1 MTLWL
6 ILTLLIGGAALIVL
20 APFFFGRGTNETPT
34 SLDVYRDQLAEVE
47 RDKAQGL
54 IDEAEAAS
62 ARLEIE
68 RRILAAGRSDGAP
81 AYTVSPSW
89 QYRMVTGVSAVVVLG
104 SVGLYG
110 ALGRPDLP
118 AAQSRAQAPAGTQAA
133 QTADAAQ
140 APQGDI
146 DALVKRLEKRLADN
160 PNDAEGWRLL
170 GWTYYNTA
178 RHKDAV
184 AAYRRAVDLQ
194 KDNPT
199 LKALLGEAMVVEA
212 GDRVTDAALAIFEEV
227 LAINPNDERARF
239 FKGVSKAQVG
249 DNQGAIDEW
258 IALYKVAPADAEWA
272 ADLRSRIEKTALDA
286 KIDVSARL
294 AEARPAASAAAV
306 AGGATAQPGA
316 AATPGP
322 TAADIET
329 AKQLKPEDAQLMAAG
344 MVERL
349 AGRLESAPKDADGW
363 IMLIRSRLAMKDPEK
378 ARAALEKAKTIF
390 ADEPETQKRIVEA
403 AETMGV
409 VAGARVAE
417 AAPSDVAAATT
428 DSTAASPGATATP
441 APTAASP
448 GAPATPAPTAASPGA
463 PATPGPTPADVENA
477 KQLAPEDRQAM
488 VAGMVDRL
496 AGRLESAP
504 KDPDG
509 WIMLIRSRM
518 AMNDAEQARAALEKA
533 KTVFADEPETQQRI
547 VQAAQAM
554 GVAVN

>member
-20 APFFFGRGTNETPT
+20 APFFFGRGTTETPT
-34 SLDVYRDQLAEVE
+34 SLDVYRDQLAEVD

-89 QYRMVTGVSAVVVLG
+89 QYRMVTGVSAIVVLG

-118 AAQSRAQAPAGTQAA
+118 SAQSRAQAPAGTQPA

-239 FKGVSKAQVG
+239 FKGVSRAQVG

-272 ADLRSRIEKTALDA
+272 GDLRSRIEKTALDA

-306 AGGATAQPGA
+306 AGGATAGPGA

-322 TAADIET
+322 TAADVEN

-363 IMLIRSRLAMKDPEK
+363 IMLIRSRMAMKDPEK
-378 ARAALEKAKTIF
+378 ARAALEKAKTAF

-417 AAPSDVAAATT
+417 AVPSAGAAATT
-428 DSTAASPGATATP
+428 DSTAASSGA
-441 APTAASP
+441 AAM
-448 GAPATPAPTAASPGA
+448 PAPTAASPGA
-463 PATPGPTPADVENA
+463 PATPGPTPVDVENA
-477 KQLAPEDRQAM
+477 KQLKPEDAQAM
-488 VAGMVDRL
+488 AAGMVDRL

-518 AMNDAEQARAALEKA
+518 AMNDADKARAALEKA